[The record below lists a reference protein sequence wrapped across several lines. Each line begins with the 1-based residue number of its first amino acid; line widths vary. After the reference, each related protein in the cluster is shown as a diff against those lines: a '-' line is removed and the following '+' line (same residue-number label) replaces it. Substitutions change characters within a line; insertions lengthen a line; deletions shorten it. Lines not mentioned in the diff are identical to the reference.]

1 MPNLGTVG
9 AHHDAPYSLNFEFL
23 NFHEQAQCLPLQIKE
38 NEQSM
43 NPVCIGLGSN
53 LGDREFNLR
62 TALEHLEPIVCCDAV
77 SDIFET
83 EPVGAVKQ
91 DWFLNMALQ
100 GTTGLNAFE
109 LLETLQQIEN
119 DMGRRRDIDK
129 GPRIIDLDILLYS
142 STIICTKNL
151 TVPHPE
157 LHRRAFVLVPLARVA
172 ADWLHPVLGTT
183 VQELL
188 QKLNDDK
195 AVRVWTQNE

>member
-1 MPNLGTVG
+1 
-9 AHHDAPYSLNFEFL
+9 
-23 NFHEQAQCLPLQIKE
+23 
-38 NEQSM
+38 M

-53 LGDREFNLR
+53 MGDRKANLR
-62 TALEHLEPIVCCDAV
+62 IALGRLQPIMNCEAV

-83 EPVGAVKQ
+83 EPVGGVEQ
-91 DWFLNMALQ
+91 DWFLNMVLR
-100 GTTGLNAFE
+100 GTTEFGPLE
-109 LLETLQQIEN
+109 LLAALQQIEN

-142 STIICTKNL
+142 STIFRTNSL

-157 LHRRAFVLVPLARVA
+157 LHRRAFVLIPLAQVA
-172 ADWLHPVLGTT
+172 AHWEHPVLGST

>member
-1 MPNLGTVG
+1 
-9 AHHDAPYSLNFEFL
+9 
-23 NFHEQAQCLPLQIKE
+23 
-38 NEQSM
+38 M

-53 LGDREFNLR
+53 LGDRKANLR
-62 TALEHLEPIVCCDAV
+62 IALGRLQPIMNCEAV

-83 EPVGAVKQ
+83 EPVGGVEQ
-91 DWFLNMALQ
+91 DWFLNMVLR
-100 GTTGLNAFE
+100 GTTEFGPLE
-109 LLETLQQIEN
+109 LLAALQQIEN

-142 STIICTKNL
+142 STIFRTNNL

-157 LHRRAFVLVPLARVA
+157 LHRRAFVLIPLAQVA
-172 ADWLHPVLGTT
+172 ADWLHPVLGAT

-195 AVRVWTQNE
+195 AVHVWTQNE

>member
-1 MPNLGTVG
+1 
-9 AHHDAPYSLNFEFL
+9 
-23 NFHEQAQCLPLQIKE
+23 
-38 NEQSM
+38 M

-53 LGDREFNLR
+53 MGDRKANLR
-62 TALEHLEPIVCCDAV
+62 IALGRLQPIMNCEAV

-83 EPVGAVKQ
+83 EPVGEVEQ
-91 DWFLNMALQ
+91 DWFLNMVLR
-100 GTTGLNAFE
+100 GTTGLGALE
-109 LLETLQQIEN
+109 LLAALQQIEN

-157 LHRRAFVLVPLARVA
+157 LHRRAFVLVPLAQVA
-172 ADWLHPVLGTT
+172 ADWMHPVLGAT

-195 AVRVWTQNE
+195 AVNVWTQNE